1 MPVTHSPTP
10 VPVTTRDIR
19 KWHCGTKFEGTLGY
33 DYCRTNNCVVIT
45 NATEAW
51 RIREKKKKHVRS
63 TQGQTSGFETQA
75 QSGDTLFIGK
85 SGKVTHW
92 GEYTGVVYSKEEEI
106 TGFLPAPKSNWSWF
120 GRVVINVV
128 KWHKLE
134 NPFESA
140 HKQLTVYEVPD
151 YPTPSVPT
159 PSVPV
164 PAPPISRRTP
174 VDVGS
179 LSEDEDDTTPS
190 AVRNGRVFRGS
201 PQQTAVCP
209 HTARCSKLIENLDA
223 LNVMFRGGL
232 LSDAE
237 FSAAKAG
244 ILNFE

>member
-1 MPVTHSPTP
+1 MPVTHSPVP
-10 VPVTTRDIR
+10 VRVTTRTNR
-19 KWHCGTKFEGTLGY
+19 KWHCGTNFESTLGSKKSH
-33 DYCRTNNCVVIT
+33 DYCRINNCVVIT

-51 RIREKKKKHVRS
+51 RIREKKRKHVGSR
-63 TQGQTSGFETQA
+63 QGQTSRFETQA
-75 QSGDTLFIGK
+75 QPGDTLFIGK

-106 TGFLPAPKSNWSWF
+106 TGVLPAPKSNWSWF

-140 HKQLTVYEVPD
+140 HKQRTVYEVPD
-151 YPTPSVPT
+151 YPTPS
-159 PSVPV
+159 
-164 PAPPISRRTP
+164 APPISHRTP
-174 VDVGS
+174 VGP
-179 LSEDEDDTTPS
+179 LSEDEDDTVPS
-190 AVRNGRVFRGS
+190 AVRNGMVFRRS
-201 PQQTAVCP
+201 PQPAVCP
-209 HTARCSKLIENLDA
+209 HTERCSKLIENLDA